1 MSLLSTL
8 VSLVLLLKC
17 VQVQGD
23 TDSDHARN
31 FITWE
36 DFMVDE
42 QGITSNVGGRI
53 IVVDQSGKGDST
65 TVQGAVD
72 MVPQNNTE
80 RVKIYIYPGIYRE
93 RVHVPKSKPFISF
106 IGKPNITMNER
117 EANITANAQNIT
129 EIANAIPIITNSTK
143 ASDKGNDGQ
152 EMGTVS
158 TATVW
163 VESDFFCA
171 TALTIENLVDKDA
184 DKRQAVAL
192 RVDGDKAVFYRVRLV
207 GEQDTLLDNTGIHY
221 FYRSY
226 IQGSVDFICGNAK
239 SLFHECVL
247 DSVAE
252 FWGAIAAHHRDSA
265 DEDTGFS
272 FVNCTIKGS
281 GSVFLGRAW
290 GKYAATTYSFC
301 DMDHVILP
309 LGWSDWGDPSRQGT
323 AMFGEYE
330 CSGKGSNR
338 TERVNEQRLA
348 VKSSHNQVRVIT
360 VNQNGGGHSKTVQ
373 GAVNMVPDNNR
384 QRVKI
389 FIFPGIYRE
398 KVRVPVTKPYV
409 SFIGKRNRTASP
421 IITWNSKSSD
431 KGPNGTALGTYASA
445 TVGVDSDYFCATGI
459 TFENSVIASAGGK
472 GMQGVA
478 LRVSSPKAMFYRV
491 RIKGTQDTLL
501 DSTGNHYFLKCRII
515 GKVDFICG
523 SAKSLY
529 EKCRLQSIAENYG
542 AIAAHHRDS
551 PTDDTVLEDLAVCTL
566 AEHGGTTQEL
576 YTPNVIWMALLILK
590 GGQTGIIHIGRRLQC
605 LLSINAREEEQIEDI
620 GCLGQNHSAIRKQVL
635 SFTRA
640 S

>member
-42 QGITSNVGGRI
+42 QE
-53 IVVDQSGKGDST
+53 KEC
-65 TVQGAVD
+65 
-72 MVPQNNTE
+72 MC
-80 RVKIYIYPGIYRE
+80 
-93 RVHVPKSKPFISF
+93 PK
-106 IGKPNITMNER
+106 MNER

-338 TERVNEQRLA
+338 TERVEWSKALSSEEAMPFLSRDYIYGDGWLRL
-348 VKSSHNQVRVIT
+348 
-360 VNQNGGGHSKTVQ
+360 
-373 GAVNMVPDNNR
+373 
-384 QRVKI
+384 
-389 FIFPGIYRE
+389 
-398 KVRVPVTKPYV
+398 
-409 SFIGKRNRTASP
+409 
-421 IITWNSKSSD
+421 
-431 KGPNGTALGTYASA
+431 
-445 TVGVDSDYFCATGI
+445 
-459 TFENSVIASAGGK
+459 
-472 GMQGVA
+472 
-478 LRVSSPKAMFYRV
+478 
-491 RIKGTQDTLL
+491 
-501 DSTGNHYFLKCRII
+501 
-515 GKVDFICG
+515 
-523 SAKSLY
+523 
-529 EKCRLQSIAENYG
+529 
-542 AIAAHHRDS
+542 
-551 PTDDTVLEDLAVCTL
+551 
-566 AEHGGTTQEL
+566 
-576 YTPNVIWMALLILK
+576 
-590 GGQTGIIHIGRRLQC
+590 
-605 LLSINAREEEQIEDI
+605 
-620 GCLGQNHSAIRKQVL
+620 
-635 SFTRA
+635 
-640 S
+640 